1 MKNNEQ
7 SLRDLWN
14 AIKDTKMCIIEALEG
29 EGGEKQAEMIF
40 EEIMATN
47 FPDLIKHMKIHIQE
61 LDELQARWTQRDPH

>member
-14 AIKDTKMCIIEALEG
+14 AIKYTKMCIIEALEG
-29 EGGEKQAEMIF
+29 EGGEKRAEIIF

-47 FPDLIKHMKIHIQE
+47 FPDLIKYMKIHIQE
-61 LDELQARWTQRDPH
+61 LDELQAR